1 MVLIISNYYENFI
14 QNKYQDLIFI
24 VIHLNLLFT
33 RIGFFEQKFFMK
45 FLFHLTSFCQFSTN
59 AWIFPEWNS
68 WSYWKM
74 FEEQFPPPNKT
85 PTNWWISEVLMNIFI
100 LVGNGLNDPFMHSS
114 LKVCKLLWI
123 WSWHHLQIQT
133 FGSIEDWVIGKN

>member
-1 MVLIISNYYENFI
+1 MVLIIPNFYENFI

-24 VIHLNLLFT
+24 VIHFNLLFT

-45 FLFHLTSFCQFSTN
+45 FLFSFDFFLSFLNKRLNFPDEIHGVIGKCLRNNFRPQIKHRPIDEYPRKNLHLGRK
-59 AWIFPEWNS
+59 WVK
-68 WSYWKM
+68 WS
-74 FEEQFPPPNKT
+74 
-85 PTNWWISEVLMNIFI
+85 IR
-100 LVGNGLNDPFMHSS
+100 FMHSS